1 MSWTVFATAIIS
13 AMLINNVI
21 LMQFLGI
28 CPFLG
33 VSKKTS
39 SAIGMSA
46 AVMFVMVIASMV
58 TYTIYD
64 LILYRYGIPY
74 ISTIAF
80 ILVIA
85 SLVQLVEMILKKFS
99 KSLYKSLGIYLPLIT
114 TNCAILG
121 VSEAN
126 ITNVWSSTTPFFNGL
141 FEATAIAHHITGAPI
156 LSHCEHGKGAIEQ
169 IELFL
174 ELNIPIHKVT
184 MSHTDKEAD
193 FGYHRQILSSGI
205 NVEYDQSLRQC
216 DLAVPPS
223 ALLMKAMVDE
233 GFINQIMLG
242 TDGAR
247 RSLWSSLGGSPG
259 LAWLYS
265 GWSKKLLEIG
275 FTQAQL
281 DTIFIDNPAK
291 ALTLDMHKSAASR
304 GQ

>member
-46 AVMFVMVIASMV
+46 AVMFVMVIASAV

-64 LILYRYGIPY
+64 LILFEFDIPY

-85 SLVQLVEMILKKFS
+85 SLVQFVEMVMKKYS

-126 ITNVWSSTTPFFNGL
+126 VSNIWT
-141 FEATAIAHHITGAPI
+141 EAMPYGQGVFLAIFTA
-156 LSHCEHGKGAIEQ
+156 
-169 IELFL
+169 
-174 ELNIPIHKVT
+174 
-184 MSHTDKEAD
+184 
-193 FGYHRQILSSGI
+193 FG
-205 NVEYDQSLRQC
+205 
-216 DLAVPPS
+216 
-223 ALLMKAMVDE
+223 
-233 GFINQIMLG
+233 
-242 TDGAR
+242 T
-247 RSLWSSLGGSPG
+247 SLGFG
-259 LAWLYS
+259 LIIFAFS
-265 GWSKKLLEIG
+265 SIREKLE
-275 FTQAQL
+275 AS
-281 DTIFIDNPAK
+281 NV
-291 ALTLDMHKSAASR
+291 SAAWKGVPISLVVA
-304 GQ
+304 GIMSMAFLGLNGII